1 MSPPPAA
8 VLAPASGA
16 AEPLSAGAAEVAA
29 AFVSLEVVDVFD
41 DDLLEQAD
49 SAIMAA
55 IASEM
60 VKKRM

>member
-1 MSPPPAA
+1 MSPAAWVAPAA
-8 VLAPASGA
+8 GA

-29 AFVSLEVVDVFD
+29 AFVSLEVVDVFED
-41 DDLLEQAD
+41 VLLVQAGN
-49 SAIMAA
+49 AIATA